1 MPTEPPYDIPP
12 EMRDFAEKSVDQ
24 ARKAFDG
31 FMDAAYRA
39 SGALDR
45 NSDTAQASAL
55 ELGRKAMGYAEQNVA
70 SALDFAGRLV
80 NARDPAEIMALQ
92 AEFLRLQIARF
103 GEQAKDLGETVSGAS
118 HKPSTSEP
126 PGSQKGRR

>member
-1 MPTEPPYDIPP
+1 MVTEPPYEIPP

-39 SGALDR
+39 AGTLDGGSGPATSGAL
-45 NSDTAQASAL
+45 
-55 ELGRKAMGYAEQNVA
+55 EMGRKAMGYAEQNVA

-80 NARDPAEIMALQ
+80 NARSPDEILALQ
-92 AEFLRLQIARF
+92 AEFLKRQIEAF
-103 GEQAKDLGETVSGAS
+103 GEQAKDLGETVAG
-118 HKPSTSEP
+118 TL
-126 PGSQKGRR
+126 GKGRR

>member
-1 MPTEPPYDIPP
+1 MVSEPPYEIPP

-39 SGALDR
+39 AGTLEKGSDVATSGAL
-45 NSDTAQASAL
+45 
-55 ELGRKAMGYAEQNVA
+55 EMGRKAMGYAEQNVA

-80 NARDPAEIMALQ
+80 NARSPDEILALQ
-92 AEFLRLQIARF
+92 AEFLRRQIEAF
-103 GEQAKDLGETVSGAS
+103 GEQAKDLGETAADSVRG
-118 HKPSTSEP
+118 P
-126 PGSQKGRR
+126 RR

>member
-1 MPTEPPYDIPP
+1 MATNQVPNYEVPA

-39 SGALDR
+39 AGSLERGQDVATAGAL
-45 NSDTAQASAL
+45 
-55 ELGRKAMGYAEQNVA
+55 EMGRKAMGYAEQNVA

-80 NARDPAEIMALQ
+80 NAKSPDEIMALQ
-92 AEFLRLQIARF
+92 AEFLRRQIEAF
-103 GEQAKDLGETVSGAS
+103 GEQAKDLGDTAAGAAA
-118 HKPSTSEP
+118 KT
-126 PGSQKGRR
+126 RR